1 MPVHTKKPLFGTIAI
16 TCLLATA
23 GCGTQV
29 TPLTQAALDG
39 EPFTV
44 EQVLGDSVAS
54 AYAFCPYAS
63 KELGEQLGF
72 NADDFYGI
80 DDNPQA
86 WETETGIG
94 VLFED
99 GSSQVEWFDPREVS
113 ACEGRMQTGTE
124 IDAGSPITVH
134 KESREFAN
142 GTTSEVA
149 VLKY

>member
-1 MPVHTKKPLFGTIAI
+1 MPEHMKKPLFGTIAI

-29 TPLTQAALDG
+29 TPLTQAALEG

-44 EQVLGDSVAS
+44 EQALGDSVAS
-54 AYAFCPYAS
+54 AYVFCPYTS

-80 DDNPQA
+80 DDNPHA

-99 GSSQVEWFDPREVS
+99 GSSQMEWFDPREVS

-124 IDAGSPITVH
+124 IDPRAPITVSM
-134 KESREFAN
+134 ETREFD
-142 GTTSEVA
+142 GGKSSDVA
-149 VLKY
+149 LLHY